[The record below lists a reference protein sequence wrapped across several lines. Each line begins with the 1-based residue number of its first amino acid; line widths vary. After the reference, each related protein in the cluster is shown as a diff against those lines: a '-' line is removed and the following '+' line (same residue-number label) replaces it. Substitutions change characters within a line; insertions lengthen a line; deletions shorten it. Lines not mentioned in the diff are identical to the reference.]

1 MIGSHNSM
9 SYLPIRGWRKI
20 LTPWARCQS
29 ISLQQQYEL
38 GVRYFDIR
46 IRKIGSDW
54 HFVHNNTDLGL
65 YKDHIEEI
73 LLLSMRP
80 DTWFRFIL
88 DERKTP
94 PHPVEYKADF
104 FKTTQLLLDR
114 HVNIDSLIVFWE
126 WKEYQKN
133 KTIRQLEYH
142 TSVISPWYTYI
153 LGTKWFAKTHN
164 SKAEDDCRWTV
175 QSNTDVLLLD
185 YVQY

>member
-9 SYLPIRGWRKI
+9 SYLPIRGWRKV
-20 LTPWARCQS
+20 LAPWARCQNLT
-29 ISLQQQYEL
+29 LQQQYEL

-46 IRKIGSDW
+46 IKKINDVW
-54 HFVHNNTDLGL
+54 HFVHNNADLGL
-65 YKDHIEEI
+65 YAHHIEEI

-94 PHPVEYKADF
+94 CNPVEYKADF
-104 FKTTQLLLDR
+104 LHTIQRLIDR
-114 HVNIDSLIVFWE
+114 HVNIDSAIVFWE
-126 WKEYQKN
+126 WKEYQKG
-133 KTIRQLEYH
+133 KVIRQLEYH
-142 TSVISPWYTYI
+142 TSVISPWYKYI
-153 LGTKWFAKTHN
+153 LGTKWFAKAYN
-164 SKAEDDCRWTV
+164 SKAEEDNKWTA